1 MKAAA
6 FTHHLPRTLEE
17 AAAILAEVAPE
28 GGRII
33 AGGQTLVAI
42 MALRLAQ
49 PPHLVDINAIP
60 GLDGITVQDG
70 ALHVGA
76 LVRHTAMQ
84 RLPAATPG
92 AALLARIAG
101 HIAHLPIRNRGTVC
115 GSLAYADP
123 ASEWCL
129 VLAALGGS
137 VIAHSLRG
145 PRIIPAADYFLGIMT
160 TALADDEFVVEA
172 QFTLPAPGTRCGFQE
187 VSRRAGD
194 YAMAMALASW
204 RLEEG
209 RIAAPC
215 IALGGVE
222 PIPRRLPGAEAAL
235 HGEPA
240 TDAIFRR
247 AAEAAAAE
255 IDPLTDGQVDA
266 GLRRDLVRAMTRR
279 ALQQAAAGA

>member
-6 FTHHLPRTLEE
+6 FTHHLPRSTGE
-17 AAAILAEVAPE
+17 AAALLADVAPD

-49 PPHLVDINAIP
+49 PPHLIDINAIP
-60 GLDGITVQDG
+60 GLDHVIHNGGI
-70 ALHVGA
+70 LHIGA
-76 LVRHTAMQ
+76 LVRHSAMH
-84 RLPAATPG
+84 RLPPAIPG

-123 ASEWCL
+123 AAEWGL
-129 VLAALGGS
+129 VLAALDGA
-137 VIAHSLRG
+137 VTAHSRRG
-145 PRIIPAADYFLGIMT
+145 RRLIPAADYFQGIMT
-160 TALADDEFVVEA
+160 TALAEDELIVEA
-172 QFTLPAPGTRCGFQE
+172 QFTLPPPGTACGFHE

-194 YAMAMALASW
+194 YAMAMALVSY
-204 RLEEG
+204 RLEAG

-215 IALGGVE
+215 IAIGGAE
-222 PIPRRLPGAEAAL
+222 AFPRRLPGAEAAL
-235 HGEPA
+235 HGASPTTA
-240 TDAIFRR
+240 SFRH
-247 AAEAAAAE
+247 AADQAAAE
-255 IDPLTDGQVDA
+255 IDPITDGQVDA
-266 GLRRDLVRAMTRR
+266 GLRRDLVRAVIHR